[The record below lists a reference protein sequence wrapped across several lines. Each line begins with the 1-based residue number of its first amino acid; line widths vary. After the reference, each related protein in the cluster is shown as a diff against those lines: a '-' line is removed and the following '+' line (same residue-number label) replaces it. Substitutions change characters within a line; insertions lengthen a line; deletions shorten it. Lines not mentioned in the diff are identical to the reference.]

1 MRWTGASLVAALVVF
16 GAISA
21 DAQTRT
27 GHARTA
33 AMTISVTVV
42 RSDGG
47 PAAIPRPD
55 SEGGSFAPA
64 SEAAA
69 APSPTANPSTQPVA
83 ARPRQSESAIAV
95 VGSSA
100 DASTATRVF
109 TINF

>member
-47 PAAIPRPD
+47 PRAIARPD
-55 SEGGSFAPA
+55 SETTSFAPETPA
-64 SEAAA
+64 V
-69 APSPTANPSTQPVA
+69 PTPTANPSTQPVA

-109 TINF
+109 TINY